1 MNRALAYLWFVLLR
15 RKTLHF
21 IRGLRR
27 PTTLIGF
34 AALAFCLS
42 FWFYHRNNEIFAH
55 LVRREMLIGGAL
67 VMLCGSV
74 FMGFL
79 QRGLVF
85 EPPDV
90 EFLFTSPFGQRQ
102 IIFYRLLPNY
112 LFALVQGF
120 VFLLLLGPHLKHPA
134 LSAAGLTFFQIV
146 CFHVAAGAAIFAGTI
161 SEPTHHRLR
170 WMMLGV
176 CFIITALYLRAAWDV
191 KLVPSLVSASLAQ
204 ILFYPALT
212 LSDIGTAPVVGE
224 WALRLLRYSASG
236 TEEIWLAAIYPGLFA
251 IAAAVS
257 LGLLL
262 RLKANIFEASLA
274 TTTRAAERRLRLR
287 QGRNAAVVEEIQL
300 RSVTLPQASVFRG
313 VGAIIWKNLMM
324 ACRSRRALMLAAA
337 FTLIYTGF
345 LVALRWTLHRSM
357 TQGAQLPAREVREF
371 DTVLVGLLCFLA
383 FLLQRTFS
391 FDFRRDGNHLVTFR
405 TLPVPAFALALAELA
420 VPVALC
426 VAFQALGI
434 IALMAFARLEWL
446 MMMIMLLTF
455 PAVALALNG
464 VWNLHYLLAATRR
477 AGGKAESTSPV
488 GILMVVALSFLVFYP
503 AGWTAVWVGRHTFG
517 RFSEALAFGAGLAVQ
532 YFIDFLLVLT
542 LANLFQRFEV
552 SRDS

>member
-1 MNRALAYLWFVLLR
+1 
-15 RKTLHF
+15 
-21 IRGLRR
+21 
-27 PTTLIGF
+27 
-34 AALAFCLS
+34 
-42 FWFYHRNNEIFAH
+42 
-55 LVRREMLIGGAL
+55 
-67 VMLCGSV
+67 
-74 FMGFL
+74 
-79 QRGLVF
+79 
-85 EPPDV
+85 
-90 EFLFTSPFGQRQ
+90 
-102 IIFYRLLPNY
+102 
-112 LFALVQGF
+112 
-120 VFLLLLGPHLKHPA
+120 
-134 LSAAGLTFFQIV
+134 
-146 CFHVAAGAAIFAGTI
+146 
-161 SEPTHHRLR
+161 
-170 WMMLGV
+170 
-176 CFIITALYLRAAWDV
+176 
-191 KLVPSLVSASLAQ
+191 
-204 ILFYPALT
+204 
-212 LSDIGTAPVVGE
+212 
-224 WALRLLRYSASG
+224 
-236 TEEIWLAAIYPGLFA
+236 
-251 IAAAVS
+251 
-257 LGLLL
+257 
-262 RLKANIFEASLA
+262 
-274 TTTRAAERRLRLR
+274 
-287 QGRNAAVVEEIQL
+287 
-300 RSVTLPQASVFRG
+300 
-313 VGAIIWKNLMM
+313 
-324 ACRSRRALMLAAA
+324 MLAAA